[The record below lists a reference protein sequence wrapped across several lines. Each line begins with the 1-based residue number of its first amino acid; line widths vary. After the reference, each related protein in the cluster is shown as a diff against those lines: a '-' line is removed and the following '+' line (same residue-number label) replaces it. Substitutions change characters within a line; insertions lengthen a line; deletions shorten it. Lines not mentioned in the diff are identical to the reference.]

1 MKLLDSLT
9 GPRWTT
15 GLFLLLAMLWGTSF
29 VAIEVGLH
37 SFPPLYFAGVRYLVA
52 GAVIMAYAW
61 VTNPDWIPRT
71 RGDLLTVAIFAVFII
86 FGNHA
91 FLYLGEQ
98 YVSGAV
104 AAVIISLSPVLTVVF
119 ASIVLG
125 GGVPRLHEV
134 IGFVFGLAGVIAIAQ
149 PNPAALDTSN
159 LLGIG
164 LVFLGAASFAVG
176 GVLSRPFPTTL
187 SVETIQGWS
196 MLSGSLL
203 LVGVGR
209 ARGESLTEVE
219 VTLPGAIA
227 LTYLTLFSGVV
238 AFMVYFTLL
247 DRVGP
252 TQLNLVGYLEPVAA
266 SLMGWVLLGQVVS
279 SATVLGFGF
288 IVLGFTFIQR
298 DLLIRLIDDTLPTVG
313 RHLHET
319 ADLLDDVA
327 MEIRT
332 AFRFPLGN
340 GKR

>member
-15 GLFLLLAMLWGTSF
+15 GLFLLLATLWGTSF

-37 SFPPLYFAGVRYLVA
+37 TFPPLFFAGARYLVA
-52 GAVIMAYAW
+52 GAIIMAYAVW
-61 VTNPDWIPRT
+61 TNPDWLPRQ
-71 RGDLLTVAIFAVFII
+71 RNDLITIAVFAVFII

-125 GGVPRLHEV
+125 RGAPRLHEV
-134 IGFVFGLAGVIAIAQ
+134 VGFVFGIAGVVAIAQ
-149 PNPAALDTSN
+149 PDPSALDVNN

-164 LVFLGAASFAVG
+164 LVFLAAASFAVG
-176 GVLSRPFPTTL
+176 GVLSRPFRSTL

-203 LVGVGR
+203 LVGIGG
-209 ARGESLTEVE
+209 ARGESIAEVE
-219 VTLPGAIA
+219 VTIPG
-227 LTYLTLFSGVV
+227 LLSLMYLIVFSGVV

-266 SLMGWVLLGQVVS
+266 SLMGWLLLSQGVAMGTVV
-279 SATVLGFGF
+279 GFLF

-298 DLLIRLIDDTLPTVG
+298 DLLIRLIDESLPGVA
-313 RHLHET
+313 RIIHQT
-319 ADLLDDVA
+319 ADRLERVA
-327 MEIRT
+327 TETQR
-332 AFRFPLGN
+332 AYRFSRPY